1 MVVAIGMTVGTFYS
15 GCSRK
20 HTKNL
25 RMSSRKKNLV
35 ALKPVFVRSR
45 YVRKGLG
52 ARSGMSSSQFF
63 ISDEAFMQHI
73 ATLAIP
79 HM

>member
-1 MVVAIGMTVGTFYS
+1 MLEKTY
-15 GCSRK
+15 
-20 HTKNL
+20 KNL
-25 RMSSRKKNLV
+25 RMSSRKKILW
-35 ALKPVFVRSR
+35 LWKPVFVRSR

-63 ISDEAFMQHI
+63 IPDEAFMQHV